1 MIFCCRK
8 KLILGTILAISIAN
22 LDVINCCSGG
32 KKSTTNGPNPTTVN
46 PDNKE
51 PDGIGDSGKE
61 LVLSITIWGSKIM
74 VISNCNKKF
83 YRYFLFIPYKESL
96 VQNSTAMTTRNA
108 TH

>member
-61 LVLSITIWGSKIM
+61 LVLSITIWGSKI
-74 VISNCNKKF
+74 VIVTKSFIVTF
-83 YRYFLFIPYKESL
+83 YLFHI
-96 VQNSTAMTTRNA
+96 RN
-108 TH
+108 HLSRIQLQ